1 MALRDMGDSDW
12 LSEKVENQAR
22 SLRNEIRIL
31 DFKEL
36 GG

>member
-1 MALRDMGDSDW
+1 MALRDV
-12 LSEKVENQAR
+12 EKVENRAR
-22 SLRNEIRIL
+22 SLINEIRIL